1 MPPRATD
8 GVLGWQGMDPKSRL
22 GWCRIQVRSRLA
34 ADAKAVWAHAR
45 TLRGVNRELAP
56 IRMSG
61 PQDIALD
68 EVPLGRP
75 LLRSFVTAFGVV
87 PLDLHELTLVEVTP
101 DRGFHERSRS
111 LWEAHWIHRRTIEP
125 ADRGCIVVDD
135 VTFSPRLF
143 KAFFRSVIA
152 RAFASRHR
160 WLRRLFG
167 GDDVAPQVEYPPPEG
182 ATIDA
187 P

>member
-1 MPPRATD
+1 MER
-8 GVLGWQGMDPKSRL
+8 QSRPS
-22 GWCRIQVRSRLA
+22 WYRIQVRSRLA
-34 ADAKAVWAHAR
+34 ADATAVWVHAR

-61 PQDIALD
+61 PQDIGLD
-68 EVPLGRP
+68 EAPLGRP
-75 LLRSFVTAFGVV
+75 MLRSFVTAFGIV
-87 PLDLHELTLVEVTP
+87 PLDLHELTLVEVTKG
-101 DRGFHERSRS
+101 RGFHERSRS
-111 LWEAHWIHRRTIEP
+111 LWEARWIHRRTIDP

-143 KAFFRSVIA
+143 GPLLRGAVV

-167 GDDVAPQVEYPPPEG
+167 GDATAPQIEYPPPER
-182 ATIDA
+182 ATMDA